1 MIGKRKRDT
10 AVASRSSKT
19 EDEEQTSTVPDTSA
33 AHDLFRKF
41 FEAQFEPLELP
52 GGQINREQESQE
64 DEQDYSD
71 GSESGS
77 EWDGVSEEEEGNQV
91 EVVEYQDRTTKDK
104 EIQDKKARKAF
115 MTAKPPTLS
124 TESTT
129 TKPASKKATNE
140 KEDDDDDAMDA
151 EHLKNDLALQR
162 LLKESHL
169 LDSASE
175 LAPTGK
181 NRLKALDLR
190 MQSLGAKTSLYQQNM
205 PSSLRRGIKAKA
217 LTKEE
222 KRRREAKENGII
234 LEKPTHKSK
243 VTKGRRERGIA
254 GPGIGK
260 LSGGTLNLSKRDIA
274 VVQSSRRS
282 SRGGR
287 GGRGKTKT
295 RGRR

>member
-115 MTAKPPTLS
+115 MVC
-124 TESTT
+124 
-129 TKPASKKATNE
+129 
-140 KEDDDDDAMDA
+140 
-151 EHLKNDLALQR
+151 
-162 LLKESHL
+162 L
-169 LDSASE
+169 LD
-175 LAPTGK
+175 
-181 NRLKALDLR
+181 
-190 MQSLGAKTSLYQQNM
+190 
-205 PSSLRRGIKAKA
+205 
-217 LTKEE
+217 
-222 KRRREAKENGII
+222 
-234 LEKPTHKSK
+234 
-243 VTKGRRERGIA
+243 
-254 GPGIGK
+254 
-260 LSGGTLNLSKRDIA
+260 GG
-274 VVQSSRRS
+274 
-282 SRGGR
+282 
-287 GGRGKTKT
+287 
-295 RGRR
+295 